1 MSERVSER
9 GAVFIRSPTDI
20 RVAKWQWQRLLIK
33 RPVPPG
39 PVTQPQLK
47 KQALLYL
54 SLAGR
59 KSSSN
64 GQVSV
69 ISLTWRCLF
78 LIYNTWGNGSYA
90 TCLVFNVQMRACH
103 IVRRA
108 LLHSPTYMHCTYAHM
123 HACAQLHGLCEHSG
137 TSLHV
142 NYGHK
147 LWTVGK
153 YVFVFL
159 LCRQRL
165 WDGNYL
171 AGIQE
176 PISI

>member
-1 MSERVSER
+1 MSDRNSIGLESV
-9 GAVFIRSPTDI
+9 PTPTN
-20 RVAKWQWQRLLIK
+20 LPP
-33 RPVPPG
+33 PVPPEAMLVNQRLTNR
-39 PVTQPQLK
+39 PYSTC
-47 KQALLYL
+47 
-54 SLAGR
+54 LARR

-64 GQVSV
+64 AQVSV
-69 ISLTWRCLF
+69 ISMTSVLF
-78 LIYNTWGNGSYA
+78 STSE
-90 TCLVFNVQMRACH
+90 MRACL
-103 IVRRA
+103 IVSRD
-108 LLHSPTYMHCTYAHM
+108 LLHSPTYMRCTYAHV
-123 HACAQLHGLCEHSG
+123 HACTHLHGLCEHSG
-137 TSLHV
+137 TLLHV
-142 NYGHK
+142 NYGRK